1 MRVSYATGSSLT
13 HRTSLHPYS
22 TLPRL
27 LILSQ
32 PTAPT
37 YRLYAVATLSLPQYR
52 KKGLIPLCLSALKAT
67 LPPNSQLWIET
78 AEESNGPY
86 WRSRGFKMVKSEK
99 KPAGFWG
106 ATGEFEWICLKG

>member
-1 MRVSYATGSSLT
+1 V
-13 HRTSLHPYS
+13 
-22 TLPRL
+22 
-27 LILSQ
+27 
-32 PTAPT
+32 
-37 YRLYAVATLSLPQYR
+37 YRLYGVATLSSPQYR
-52 KKGLIPLCLSALKAT
+52 KKGLIPLCLSALKAA

-106 ATGEFEWICLKG
+106 ATGNFEWICLKG